1 VQFAHTIGCGLY
13 EGFWVSQGFS
23 KDYPE
28 ELQENMYM
36 AVETWAGDPGGDF
49 SVRLEQNVVVT
60 KTGYELFSLFP
71 FEEEAID
78 SV

>member
-1 VQFAHTIGCGLY
+1 
-13 EGFWVSQGFS
+13 
-23 KDYPE
+23 
-28 ELQENMYM
+28 
-36 AVETWAGDPGGDF
+36 VETWAGDPGGDF